1 MGISVG
7 NRYHTALQTNVKE
20 FGLLRI
26 IILLSTIRMSS
37 FQKDYFVCSVDCTLE
52 GTKTEARKIIFR
64 AVLGIQARFG
74 DGELEN
80 GVEKSE

>member
-1 MGISVG
+1 
-7 NRYHTALQTNVKE
+7 
-20 FGLLRI
+20 
-26 IILLSTIRMSS
+26 MSS

-52 GTKTEARKIIFR
+52 GTKTKARKIIFR